1 MRIILCTGKGGV
13 GKTSIAAATALKAS
27 KLGHKTLVLS
37 TDTAHSLSDS
47 FDVSLS
53 GEPKCLAND
62 LWGQE
67 TNISQTLRTY
77 WTTIQ
82 EWLAALFAWRG
93 MDEIAADEL
102 AVFPGMEEL
111 ANLLYITRYNDSGE
125 YDVIV
130 IDCAPTGETLRLL
143 SFPEMFYWWMKKVF
157 PTGRAVAHL
166 VRPMAKL
173 ASDMP
178 LPSDEVFD
186 SAEHLFQELNK
197 TQELLSDPKTT
208 SVRLVVN
215 PEKMVIKEAQRMLT
229 YLSLYG
235 YSVDLVICNRLISSE
250 IKDPYFDYWKKNQ
263 NEYYYLIKECFAPIP
278 ISALPLFKQEIVGMN
293 MIELLGEV
301 LYEDSDP
308 TRFFFSGQVQSIER
322 ENGNYILSLAL
333 PFTSKEAIEI
343 MRNGGELAV
352 QVGWFRRNIVLPH
365 ILEDSDILEAKF
377 SDGRLNIR
385 FATKQGVK

>member
-1 MRIILCTGKGGV
+1 MRVILCTGKGGV

-27 KLGHKTLVLS
+27 KLGYKTLILS

-53 GEPKCLAND
+53 GEPKCLANY

-67 TNISQTLRTY
+67 TNISHTLRTY

-82 EWLAALFAWRG
+82 EWLAALLAWRG
-93 MDEIAADEL
+93 VDEIVADEV

-111 ANLLYITRYNDSGE
+111 ANLLYITQYNDSGE

-143 SFPEMFYWWMKKVF
+143 SFPEIFRWWMKRLF

-173 ASDMP
+173 ASNMP
-178 LPSDEVFD
+178 LPSDDVFN

-235 YSVDLVICNRLISSE
+235 YSIDLIICNRLIPSE

-263 NEYYYLIKECFAPIP
+263 NEHYSLIKECFAPIP
-278 ISALPLFKQEIVGMN
+278 ILDLPLLKQEIVGMN
-293 MIELLGEV
+293 MLDLMGTV
-301 LYEDSDP
+301 LYEDNDP
-308 TRFFFSGQVQSIER
+308 SRFFFCGQVQRIESD
-322 ENGNYILSLAL
+322 NGDYILSLAL
-333 PFTSKEAIEI
+333 PFISKEDIES
-343 MRNGGELAV
+343 MRNDDELTV
-352 QVGWFRRNIVLPH
+352 QVGGFRRNIVLPH
-365 ILEDSDILEAKF
+365 ILEGSDIIEAKLR
-377 SDGRLNIR
+377 DGRLNIK
-385 FATKQGVK
+385 FATRQGVK